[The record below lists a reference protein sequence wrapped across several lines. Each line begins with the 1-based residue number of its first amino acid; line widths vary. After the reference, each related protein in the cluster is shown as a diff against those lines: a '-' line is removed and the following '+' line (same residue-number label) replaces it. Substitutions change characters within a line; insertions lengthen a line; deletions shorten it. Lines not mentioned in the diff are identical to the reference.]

1 MSANW
6 IEEFH
11 NGRSA
16 GIVLIEFLKLS
27 AMLFIQTYPFTS
39 MNSHFYLPTLDTR
52 SDTFSTVS
60 ADTSIK
66 ISIRRFPSA

>member
-1 MSANW
+1 MFSFPLMSANW

-27 AMLFIQTYPFTS
+27 AMLLIQFHSTS
-39 MNSHFYLPTLDTR
+39 SK
-52 SDTFSTVS
+52 VS
-60 ADTSIK
+60 ASLPSYKSGVCGISQSILY
-66 ISIRRFPSA
+66 